1 MVNQAAVIFDNLL
14 GELGDAYDLAKS
26 AVAALEE
33 EVTKPPV
40 TLTKVASAHLPEHR
54 LEKLVDLLVK
64 NRLVKRA
71 NRDSVLEGLRSDG
84 PEAALDILEKLA
96 SSAIYPA
103 HFLVE
108 EEDGQVVE
116 KRAGDYSDDDDTDPD
131 TRRWRRAIDESKAE
145 LRS

>member
-1 MVNQAAVIFDNLL
+1 MEGQAAVIFDNLL
-14 GELGDAYDLAKS
+14 GELGDAYELAKS

-33 EVTKPPV
+33 EVAKPPV
-40 TLTKVASAHLPEHR
+40 TLTKVASAQLPDHR
-54 LEKLVDLLVK
+54 LARLVDLLVE

-71 NRDSVLEGLRSDG
+71 NRNSVLQGLRDDG

-116 KRAGDYSDDDDTDPD
+116 KRAGDYSDDDDADPD
-131 TRRWRRAIDESKAE
+131 TRRWRKAIDESKAE
-145 LRS
+145 LKS